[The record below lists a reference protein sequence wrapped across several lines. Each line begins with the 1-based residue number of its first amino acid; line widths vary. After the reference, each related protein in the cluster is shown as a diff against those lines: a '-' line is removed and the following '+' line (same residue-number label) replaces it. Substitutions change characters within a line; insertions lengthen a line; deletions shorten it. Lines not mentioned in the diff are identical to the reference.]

1 MEIEKYFCGKLHM
14 GSPCNFDK
22 LGIPA
27 PFFAEISKIF
37 SA

>member
-1 MEIEKYFCGKLHM
+1 VANYIWAVLAILINWV
-14 GSPCNFDK
+14 CNY
-22 LGIPA
+22 IPA